1 MPRSRVQRIQ
11 DSIHGLMEFRGMET
25 VVIDLLRTP
34 EIQRLRRIRQLGLAH
49 LVFPG
54 AEHSRL
60 VHSLGVSY
68 LAILFA
74 RHLHDTCRGVY
85 SDELLPKEAAVRDLA
100 TAALCHDL
108 GHGAFSHAW
117 EREVIGETYDRR
129 AWASALGLDPDAS
142 ILRGLKWHE
151 LVGQAFIA
159 REDGQL
165 HQLLEQ
171 HEAGFSLR
179 LGKLLIGK
187 YYLPYLPGLLRGDI
201 DVDRADFLK
210 RDTQQCGV
218 AYGSYDLNWLISTS
232 LIGQTP
238 ESGLVVGFDRKKALR
253 VVEHFLTARRA
264 LYENVY
270 YHKTVRCAEGM
281 VSLFLRRLKSV
292 VNQYP
297 KLQVEGFVRPLVKML
312 SGATVGPDELLSL
325 DDFSL
330 TVLIDTAVK
339 TEKMD
344 RTVADLG
351 RRILERDLLKLVP
364 CSTNR
369 VREFLMTPDAFE
381 RIYHAI
387 RPYCPGDPR
396 DYLHVDR
403 YTFTMLS
410 EKTGESSFFV
420 DEDLRATPI
429 RNHESLRP
437 YWTEKEDHIRL
448 FTVREARED
457 VAALICPKSA

>member
-1 MPRSRVQRIQ
+1 MPRSRIQRIQ
-11 DSIHGLMEFRGMET
+11 DSVHGLMEFRGMET

-34 EIQRLRRIRQLGLAH
+34 EVQRLRRVRQLGLAH

-74 RHLHDTCRGVY
+74 RHLYDACRGIY
-85 SDELLPKEAAVRDLA
+85 PDELLPREAAIRDLA

-108 GHGAFSHAW
+108 GHGALSHAW
-117 EREVIGETYDRR
+117 EREVIGEAYDRR
-129 AWASALGLDPDAS
+129 VWASDLGLDPDDP
-142 ILRGLKWHE
+142 ILDGLKWHE

-171 HEAGFSLR
+171 HEVGFSARLR
-179 LGKLLIGK
+179 QLLVGK
-187 YYLPYLPGLLRGDI
+187 YYLSYLPGLLKGDI

-218 AYGSYDLNWLISTS
+218 AYGNYDLDWLISTS
-232 LIGQTP
+232 LVGRGP
-238 ESGLVVGFDRKKALR
+238 DGRLVVGFDRKKSLR
-253 VVEHFLTARRA
+253 VVEHFLMARRA
-264 LYENVY
+264 LYDNVY
-270 YHKTVRCAEGM
+270 HHKSVHCAEGM

-292 VNQYP
+292 IHQYP
-297 KLQVEGFVRPLVKML
+297 KLHGEGFVRPLVKMI
-312 SGATVGPDELLSL
+312 SGATVGPEELLSL

-330 TVLIDTAVK
+330 VVLVNTVSK

-344 RTVADLG
+344 RTAADLG

-364 CSTNR
+364 CSSQR
-369 VREFLMTPDAFE
+369 IREFLMTPDAFQL
-381 RIYHAI
+381 IYDTI
-387 RPYCPGDPR
+387 RPYCLGDPR
-396 DYLHVDR
+396 DYLYVDK
-403 YTFTMLS
+403 YAFTMLS
-410 EKTGESSFFV
+410 ANPDECSFFI
-420 DEDLRATPI
+420 DDDLKATRI
-429 RNHESLRP
+429 REHESLRL
-437 YWTEKEDHIRL
+437 YWTEKEDYIRL
-448 FTVREARED
+448 FTISEARGA
-457 VAALICPKSA
+457 VASLICS